1 MKNRERFNLQLVVA
15 SQMFSTF
22 ASVSGTF
29 VIGWM
34 VFELTGSKVAMG
46 SLWLVSISAQMLVQF
61 IIGPLIDKYKRTSVM
76 KLTELVRMLS
86 YGAILLF
93 QTTGQSSVV
102 VLYLA
107 SFLSSLA
114 VYDAAANALIPKWV
128 HRRILVKI
136 NAKISGLVQFARF
149 VSFPISGLLVG
160 MYGTKITL
168 EIIIVLFVLSLA
180 ALVWTQEKPAKVQRK
195 QTWGNQ
201 FKTGLAIYK
210 NQKIL
215 LILGLFVSITSFGV
229 FATQAMYIPYV
240 TEILGRTSSAYGF
253 FAAAFPLGYIA
264 GTVIVGRL
272 REPKALYP
280 IMLTTLCFG
289 GLTYIA
295 LGSTTMFWTACLI
308 EFAAG
313 IAMPFWNVYS
323 STLYHRLVTEEI
335 MGQVLSVRF
344 LLTKAAA
351 PLGIVYGTFCA
362 SAYGLPA
369 LFLSVGILICLVSGA
384 GIAFVRVFTQ
394 PSLTREEIKKNI
406 I

>member
-34 VFELTGSKVAMG
+34 VFELTGSMAAMG

-61 IIGPLIDKYKRTSVM
+61 LIGPIIDRYNRTSVM
-76 KLTELVRMLS
+76 KLTELVRLLS
-86 YGAILLF
+86 YGGILLF
-93 QTTGQSSVV
+93 QTTGQSSAA
-102 VLYLA
+102 VLYIA

-149 VSFPISGLLVG
+149 ISMPISGLLVG
-160 MYGTKITL
+160 MYGTKNTL
-168 EIIIVLFVLSLA
+168 VLVIVLFFLSLV
-180 ALVWTQEKPAKVQRK
+180 ALVCTLEKPAKVQPK

-201 FKTGLAIYK
+201 FKLGLAIYK
-210 NQKIL
+210 DQKIL
-215 LILGLFVSITSFGV
+215 VILGVFVSITSFGV

-240 TEILGRTSSAYGF
+240 KEILGGTSSAYGF

-264 GTVIVGRL
+264 GTVIVGRMK
-272 REPKALYP
+272 EPKALYP

-308 EFAAG
+308 ELAAG
-313 IAMPFWNVYS
+313 MAMPFWNVYS
-323 STLYHRLVTEEI
+323 STLYHRLVPEEI

-362 SAYGLPA
+362 SAYGLPV

-384 GIAFVRVFTQ
+384 GIVFVRVFTQ
-394 PSLTREEIKKNI
+394 PSLKREEKNVTI
-406 I
+406 

>member
-1 MKNRERFNLQLVVA
+1 VKNRERLNLRLVVA
-15 SQMFSTF
+15 SQLFSTF

-34 VFELTGSKVAMG
+34 VFELTGSKLAMG

-61 IIGPLIDKYKRTSVM
+61 LVGPIIDRYKRTSVM
-76 KLTELVRMLS
+76 KLTELVRIIS
-86 YGAILLF
+86 YAAILLF
-93 QTTGQSSVV
+93 QIAGQSSVAI
-102 VLYLA
+102 LYIA

-128 HRRILVKI
+128 HRRVLVKI
-136 NAKISGLVQFARF
+136 NAKISGFVQLARF
-149 VSFPISGLLVG
+149 VSLPITGLLVG
-160 MYGTKITL
+160 LFGTNVSL
-168 EIIIVLFVLSLA
+168 GVIIVLFLLSLVT
-180 ALVWTQEKPAKVQRK
+180 LSWTTEEPTKVPRK

-201 FKTGLAIYK
+201 FKMGLAIYK
-210 NQKIL
+210 DQKIL
-215 LILGLFVSITSFGV
+215 LILGVFVSITSFGV

-240 TEILGRTSSAYGF
+240 TEILGGTSSAYGF
-253 FAAAFPLGYIA
+253 FAAMFPLGYIA

-280 IMLTTLCFG
+280 IMLTALCFG

-295 LGSTTMFWTACLI
+295 LGSTTMFLLACLI
-308 EFAAG
+308 ELAAG
-313 IAMPFWNVYS
+313 MAMPFWNVYS
-323 STLYHRLVTEEI
+323 STLYHRLVPEEI

-351 PLGIVYGTFCA
+351 PLGILYGTFCA
-362 SAYGLPA
+362 TAYGLPA

-384 GIAFVRVFTQ
+384 GIAFVSIFTQ
-394 PSLTREEIKKNI
+394 PSSKYKKTLI
-406 I
+406 